1 MILGKNQK
9 YYPLFLITTT
19 ATTLATITTMET
31 NPIVTRT
38 AVLLYLKWHLA
49 LGAGV
54 HTFGLGAG

>member
-1 MILGKNQK
+1 
-9 YYPLFLITTT
+9 LFTTT
-19 ATTLATITTMET
+19 ATTLAAITTMET